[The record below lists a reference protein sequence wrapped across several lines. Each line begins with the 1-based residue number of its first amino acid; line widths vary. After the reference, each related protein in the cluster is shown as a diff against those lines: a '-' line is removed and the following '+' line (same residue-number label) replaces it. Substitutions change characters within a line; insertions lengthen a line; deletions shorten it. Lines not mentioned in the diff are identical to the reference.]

1 MKKYLLAGRETKQRG
16 PKLRLKRRSKR
27 RAFVFIEVIV
37 LDRQE
42 WWRKGHRSFGLVVI
56 MALVNIQMAQLADS
70 IIVYDKRASGLFTFF
85 WDVASTFQY
94 EMRKRGLRRRSTHR
108 RISCSMVVGRASTP
122 TSSNPVSSWCKDSPR
137 VARASLTFEC
147 HYHQKSAPPYKHQ
160 EHKTTDVLETILQ
173 ATHPPPPAW
182 GFSIKLLSISFLCCL
197 NLGLIAFVYVVWL
210 HL

>member
-1 MKKYLLAGRETKQRG
+1 M
-16 PKLRLKRRSKR
+16 
-27 RAFVFIEVIV
+27 
-37 LDRQE
+37 
-42 WWRKGHRSFGLVVI
+42 
-56 MALVNIQMAQLADS
+56 
-70 IIVYDKRASGLFTFF
+70 
-85 WDVASTFQY
+85 
-94 EMRKRGLRRRSTHR
+94 RSTHR

-160 EHKTTDVLETILQ
+160 EHKTTHDLETILQ

-197 NLGLIAFVYVVWL
+197 NLGLGCKFHMSYMLFDCICTGCLLLQPSMTWCKVEKGQTSPSRSSTFSASPSVAAVLGWEEACVFRDTLIVW
-210 HL
+210 

>member
-1 MKKYLLAGRETKQRG
+1 M
-16 PKLRLKRRSKR
+16 
-27 RAFVFIEVIV
+27 
-37 LDRQE
+37 
-42 WWRKGHRSFGLVVI
+42 
-56 MALVNIQMAQLADS
+56 
-70 IIVYDKRASGLFTFF
+70 
-85 WDVASTFQY
+85 
-94 EMRKRGLRRRSTHR
+94 RSTHR

-160 EHKTTDVLETILQ
+160 EHKTTHDLETILQ

-197 NLGLIAFVYVVWL
+197 NLGLIAFVHVAHVVHYVWL
-210 HL
+210 DLYRLLTAWTKVSLYLILYIVQKGTCVVTT